1 MITRRNVLS
10 GGAAAAATAALG
22 RGAAAQQGNLGR
34 DRLVLLGMRGGPR
47 VTGFAPSPAAN
58 LIVWTSTRALPTKV
72 GPTCASSS
80 TCTTTARAG

>member
-34 DRLVLLGMRGGPR
+34 NRLVLLGTRGGPR
-47 VTGFAPSPAAN
+47 VTGEGDLVAARD
-58 LIVWTSTRALPTKV
+58 LMEIPL
-72 GPTCASSS
+72 
-80 TCTTTARAG
+80 

>member
-34 DRLVLLGMRGGPR
+34 NRLVLLGTRGGPR
-47 VTGFAPSPAAN
+47 VT
-58 LIVWTSTRALPTKV
+58 
-72 GPTCASSS
+72 
-80 TCTTTARAG
+80 ARAIWSQRAT